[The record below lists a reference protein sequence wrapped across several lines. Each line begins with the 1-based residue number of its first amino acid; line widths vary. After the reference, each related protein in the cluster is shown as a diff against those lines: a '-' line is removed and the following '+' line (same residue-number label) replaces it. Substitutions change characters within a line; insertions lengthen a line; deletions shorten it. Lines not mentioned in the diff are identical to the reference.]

1 MIYDSS
7 SYAQAYACF
16 LTEAPEL
23 MQTLEQELLTLQEDR
38 SFDKIYSL
46 MRAVHTLKSV
56 VASLGFTE
64 IENIAHS
71 LEDVFNALYDPA
83 VEIDSDLESL
93 LFQAFES
100 LRLLLDAEIAHI
112 SVEPAA
118 ICDRANEVFVQLQQK
133 LGDFSE
139 RETYLPTQAELKTD
153 ITRSIFESAIEEDLR
168 ALAEVL
174 AQPNCAQVA
183 TTLRKKAT
191 VFLSLAEGLNLPGF
205 AAIAQTAIAAIDTHP
220 DQAATIARIALAD
233 FQQGKALVLAGDRT
247 WGGEPSITLQQF
259 ALAQNQLTQERSTSI
274 QSKPSKL
281 APILAPQ
288 TIRVDLERLNRLKYS
303 TGGLI
308 INQNQQDSAK
318 ARLQQTVQ
326 KFRTNFQQHQQTLNQ
341 IRETLNQI
349 RDRPRIEQDLA
360 TENSTNLNG
369 LMQSAMEESAQLEAS
384 IVQVELVH
392 QQWSQALENQQQIV
406 TLIQDSLTEAQMAP
420 LGDVFNRFVLVMQR
434 LVTVYS
440 KPAELKLGG
449 TQILVDK
456 AIAEKLYEPLLH
468 LVRNAFEHGIEPR
481 VVRQQLGK
489 SEIGQIHILA
499 HQQEQDIFIEIKDDG
514 AGLDYN
520 KIRERAVQMG
530 LLSLAEAIK
539 RSDLQIHQ
547 LLFEPGFSTS
557 AQVSELSGRGIGL
570 EIVRS
575 ALQSIQGSISVQSV
589 PLKGTTFTM
598 QIPLLP
604 VMPSLPTF
612 SRVEQRELLIVDNFG
627 ELSEATSLEEILV
640 NLPLDP
646 LLASRTDPIFPTL
659 EVRATE
665 AISFPSPLL
674 ERSLKTTQLLI
685 WASAAFVFFLPYSR
699 IEENL
704 PSKPEQKIQSQ
715 NQWFVHWRNQMLR
728 LYPLAELLKCDR
740 TLAIENKHNSEA
752 TLTLIIR
759 HNQQL
764 IALES
769 AIDRLITKPEIVLQP
784 PSDSVQLPVY
794 IPGYTRLENNELVS
808 VVDVEALIAQTTL

>member
-71 LEDVFNALYDPA
+71 LEDVFNALYDPVVA
-83 VEIDSDLESL
+83 IDSDLESL

-112 SVEPAA
+112 SVEPSA
-118 ICDRANEVFVQLQQK
+118 ICDRANEVFAQLRQK
-133 LGDFSE
+133 LGDFSN
-139 RETYLPTQAELKTD
+139 RETYLPSQAELKTD
-153 ITRSIFESAIEEDLR
+153 ITRSIFETAIEEDLR

-174 AQPNCAQVA
+174 AQPNCAQLV

-259 ALAQNQLTQERSTSI
+259 AIAQNQSNLQRPTSA
-274 QSKPSKL
+274 QSQLAKL
-281 APILAPQ
+281 SPILAPQ

-308 INQNQQDSAK
+308 VNQNQQDSAK
-318 ARLQQTVQ
+318 NRLQQTVQ

-349 RDRPRIEQDLA
+349 RARPRTSDQDLA
-360 TENSTNLNG
+360 KGSSTNLNG
-369 LMQSAMEESAQLEAS
+369 LVQSAMEESAQLEES

-420 LGDVFNRFVLVMQR
+420 LGDVFNRFVLVIQR

-440 KPAELKLGG
+440 KPAQLKLSG

-468 LVRNAFEHGIEPR
+468 LVRNAFDHGIEPSE
-481 VVRQQLGK
+481 VRRQLGK
-489 SEIGQIHILA
+489 PEIGQIHILA
-499 HQQEQDIFIEIKDDG
+499 HQQEQEIFIEIKDDG
-514 AGLDYN
+514 AGLDCN
-520 KIRERAVQMG
+520 KIRERAVQKG

-575 ALQSIQGSISVQSV
+575 ALQSIQGSISVQSH
-589 PLKGTTFTM
+589 PLIGTTFTM
-598 QIPLLP
+598 QIPVLLP
-604 VMPSLPTF
+604 VMQPLPTF
-612 SRVEQRELLIVDNFG
+612 SRVEQGLLMVDNFG
-627 ELSEATSLEEILV
+627 EPSAAASLEEIWV
-640 NLPLDP
+640 NPPLNTS
-646 LLASRTDPIFPTL
+646 LAGGTDVIFPI
-659 EVRATE
+659 EVRSSE
-665 AISFPSPLL
+665 AIALSGFLP
-674 ERSLKTTQLLI
+674 RSLKTTQLLI
-685 WASAAFVFFLPYSR
+685 WASEAFVFFLPYSK

-704 PSKPEQKIQSQ
+704 PYKPEQKIQSQ
-715 NQWFVHWRNQMLR
+715 NQWFIHWRNQMLR
-728 LYPLAELLKCDR
+728 LYPLAELLKSDR
-740 TLAIENKHNSEA
+740 SLAIENKVNSGA
-752 TLTLIIR
+752 VLTLIIR

-764 IALES
+764 IALEA
-769 AIDRLITKPEIVLQP
+769 AINHLITKPEIVLQP
-784 PSDSVQLPVY
+784 PNDVRLPVY
-794 IPGYTRLENNELVS
+794 IPGYTRLENNELVP
-808 VVDVEALIAQTTL
+808 VIDVEALIAQTAF

>member
-7 SYAQAYACF
+7 SYAQAYAYF

-64 IENIAHS
+64 IENIAHL

-83 VEIDSDLESL
+83 IEIDSDLESL

-112 SVEPAA
+112 SVEPSA
-118 ICDRANEVFVQLQQK
+118 ICDRANEVFAQLRQK
-133 LGDFSE
+133 LGDFSN
-139 RETYLPTQAELKTD
+139 RETYLPSQAELKTD
-153 ITRSIFESAIEEDLR
+153 ITRSIFETAIEEDLR
-168 ALAEVL
+168 ALAEVV
-174 AQPNCAQVA
+174 AQPNCAQLAA
-183 TTLRKKAT
+183 TVRKKAT

-259 ALAQNQLTQERSTSI
+259 AIAQNQSNQQRSTSA
-274 QSKPSKL
+274 QSQSAQL
-281 APILAPQ
+281 SPILAPQ

-308 INQNQQDSAK
+308 VNQNQQDSAK
-318 ARLQQTVQ
+318 KRLQQTVQ

-349 RDRPRIEQDLA
+349 RDRPRTSEQDLA
-360 TENSTNLNG
+360 KGSSTNLNG
-369 LMQSAMEESAQLEAS
+369 LMQSAMEESAQLEES

-440 KPAELKLGG
+440 KPAQLKLSG

-456 AIAEKLYEPLLH
+456 AIAEKLYEALLH
-468 LVRNAFEHGIEPR
+468 LVRNAFDHGIEPIE
-481 VVRQQLGK
+481 VRRQLGK
-489 SEIGQIHILA
+489 PEIGQIHILA
-499 HQQEQDIFIEIKDDG
+499 HQQEQEIFIEIKDDG
-514 AGLDYN
+514 AGLDCN
-520 KIRERAVQMG
+520 KIRERAVQKG
-530 LLSLAEAIK
+530 LLSLAEAIE
-539 RSDLQIHQ
+539 RSDVQIHQ

-575 ALQSIQGSISVQSV
+575 ALQSIQGSISVQSQA
-589 PLKGTTFTM
+589 LEGTTFTM
-598 QIPLLP
+598 QIPVLLP
-604 VMPSLPTF
+604 VMQPLPTF
-612 SRVEQRELLIVDNFG
+612 SRVEQRELLMVDNFG
-627 ELSEATSLEEILV
+627 EPSGAASLEEIWV
-640 NLPLDP
+640 NPPLNTP
-646 LLASRTDPIFPTL
+646 LAVHTDVIPI
-659 EVRATE
+659 EVRSRESIAL
-665 AISFPSPLL
+665 SGFPL
-674 ERSLKTTQLLI
+674 RSLKTTQLLI
-685 WASAAFVFFLPYSR
+685 WASAAFVFFLPYSK

-728 LYPLAELLKCDR
+728 LYPLAELLKSDR
-740 TLAIENKHNSEA
+740 SLTIENKVNSGA
-752 TLTLIIR
+752 VLTLIIR
-759 HNQQL
+759 HNQQF

-769 AIDRLITKPEIVLQP
+769 AIDRLITKSEIVLQP
-784 PSDSVQLPVY
+784 PSDVRLPVY
-794 IPGYTRLENNELVS
+794 IPGYTRLENNELVP
-808 VVDVEALIAQTTL
+808 VIDVEALIAQTSF

>member
-71 LEDVFNALYDPA
+71 LEDVFNALYDPSVA
-83 VEIDSDLESL
+83 IDSDLESL

-112 SVEPAA
+112 AVEPSA
-118 ICDRANEVFVQLQQK
+118 ICDRANEVFAQLRQK
-133 LGDFSE
+133 IGDFSE

-153 ITRSIFESAIEEDLR
+153 ITRSIFETAIEEDLR

-174 AQPNCAQVA
+174 AQPNCAQLE
-183 TTLRKKAT
+183 TTVRKKAT

-205 AAIAQTAIAAIDTHP
+205 AAIAQTVIAAIDTHP

-259 ALAQNQLTQERSTSI
+259 AIAQNQLNQERSTSA
-274 QSKPSKL
+274 PSQLAKL
-281 APILAPQ
+281 SPILAPQ

-308 INQNQQDSAK
+308 VNQNQQDSAK
-318 ARLQQTVQ
+318 KRLQQTVQ

-349 RDRPRIEQDLA
+349 RDRPRTSEQDLA
-360 TENSTNLNG
+360 KGSSTNLNG
-369 LMQSAMEESAQLEAS
+369 LMQSAMEESAQLEES

-440 KPAELKLGG
+440 KPAQLKLSGA
-449 TQILVDK
+449 QILVDK

-468 LVRNAFEHGIEPR
+468 LVRNAFDHGIEPIE
-481 VVRQQLGK
+481 VRRQLGK
-489 SEIGQIHILA
+489 PEIGQIHILA
-499 HQQEQDIFIEIKDDG
+499 HQQEQEIFIEIKDDG
-514 AGLDYN
+514 AGLDCN
-520 KIRERAVQMG
+520 KIRERAVQKG
-530 LLSLAEAIK
+530 LLSLAEAIN

-575 ALQSIQGSISVQSV
+575 ALQSIQGSISVQSR
-589 PLKGTTFTM
+589 PLEGTTFTM
-598 QIPLLP
+598 QIPVLLP
-604 VMPSLPTF
+604 VMQPLPTF
-612 SRVEQRELLIVDNFG
+612 SRVEQRLLMVDNFG
-627 ELSEATSLEEILV
+627 ESCAAASLEEIWV
-640 NLPLDP
+640 NPPLNTP
-646 LLASRTDPIFPTL
+646 LAGCTDVIPI
-659 EVRATE
+659 EVRSSKSIAL
-665 AISFPSPLL
+665 SGFPS

-685 WASAAFVFFLPYSR
+685 WASAAFVFFLPYSK

-715 NQWFVHWRNQMLR
+715 NQWFVHWRDQMLR
-728 LYPLAELLKCDR
+728 LYPLAELLKSDQSL
-740 TLAIENKHNSEA
+740 TIENKVNSEA
-752 TLTLIIR
+752 VLTLIIR

-764 IALES
+764 IALEA
-769 AIDRLITKPEIVLQP
+769 AINYLITKPEIVLQA
-784 PSDSVQLPVY
+784 PSDVRLPVY
-794 IPGYTRLENNELVS
+794 IPGYTRLENNELVP
-808 VVDVEALIAQTTL
+808 VIDVEALISQTAS

>member
-83 VEIDSDLESL
+83 VAIDSDLESL

-112 SVEPAA
+112 SVEPSA
-118 ICDRANEVFVQLQQK
+118 ICDRANEVFAQLRQK
-133 LGDFSE
+133 LGDFSN
-139 RETYLPTQAELKTD
+139 RETYLPTQAQLKTD
-153 ITRSIFESAIEEDLR
+153 ITGSIFETAIEEDLR

-174 AQPNCAQVA
+174 AQPNCAQLA

-205 AAIAQTAIAAIDTHP
+205 AAIAQTVIAAIDTHP
-220 DQAATIARIALAD
+220 DQAAMIARIALAD

-259 ALAQNQLTQERSTSI
+259 AIAQNQSNQERSISAS
-274 QSKPSKL
+274 SKSSKL

-303 TGGLI
+303 TGGLVV
-308 INQNQQDSAK
+308 NQNQQDSAK
-318 ARLQQTVQ
+318 ERLQQTVQ
-326 KFRTNFQQHQQTLNQ
+326 KFRRNFQQHQQTLNQ

-349 RDRPRIEQDLA
+349 RDRPRIDQDLA
-360 TENSTNLNG
+360 TGSTNLNG
-369 LMQSAMEESAQLEAS
+369 LMQSAMEENAQLEES

-420 LGDVFNRFVLVMQR
+420 LGDVFNRFVLVIER

-440 KPAELKLGG
+440 KPAQLKLGG

-456 AIAEKLYEPLLH
+456 AIVEKLYEPLLH
-468 LVRNAFEHGIEPR
+468 LVRNAFAHGIEPR
-481 VVRQQLGK
+481 AVRQQLGK
-489 SEIGQIHILA
+489 PEIGQIHILA
-499 HQQEQDIFIEIKDDG
+499 HQQEQEIFIEIKDDG
-514 AGLDYN
+514 AGLDCN
-520 KIRERAVQMG
+520 KIRERAIQTG

-575 ALQSIQGSISVQSV
+575 ALQSIQGSISVQSH
-589 PLKGTTFTM
+589 PLEGTTFTM
-598 QIPLLP
+598 QIPVLLP

-612 SRVEQRELLIVDNFG
+612 SRVEQRELLMVDNFG
-627 ELSEATSLEEILV
+627 EPSGAASLEEIWV
-640 NLPLDP
+640 NPPLNTS
-646 LLASRTDPIFPTL
+646 LAGHTDLIFPI
-659 EVRATE
+659 EVRSSE
-665 AISFPSPLL
+665 AIALSGFLS

-685 WASAAFVFFLPYSR
+685 WASEAFVFFLPYSR

-715 NQWFVHWRNQMLR
+715 NQWFIHWRDQMLR
-728 LYPLAELLKCDR
+728 LYPLAELLKSDR
-740 TLAIENKHNSEA
+740 TLAIENKVNSGA
-752 TLTLIIR
+752 VLTLVIR

-769 AIDRLITKPEIVLQP
+769 AIARLITKPEIVLQP
-784 PSDSVQLPVY
+784 PSDVQLPVY
-794 IPGYTRLENNELVS
+794 IPGYTRLENNEVVP
-808 VVDVEALIAQTTL
+808 VVDVEALIAQTAL